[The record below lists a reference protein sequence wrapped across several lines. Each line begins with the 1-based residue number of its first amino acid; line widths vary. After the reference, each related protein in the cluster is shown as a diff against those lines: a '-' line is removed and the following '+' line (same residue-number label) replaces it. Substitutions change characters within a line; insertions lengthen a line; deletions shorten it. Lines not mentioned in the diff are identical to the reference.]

1 MIFNVYL
8 GLGTNLGD
16 KAQNLKTAIELIENE
31 IGGCIKQSAVY
42 YSTAWGIKEQ
52 PDFLNQVILI
62 QTKFPPLRLIQ
73 KILDIE
79 NQMGRTRRIKW
90 GERLIDI
97 DILIMDAIVLHT
109 SNLTIPHPYI
119 SERIFVIKPLAEIA
133 PDFQHPIYRKNFETL
148 LSTCSDTTS
157 LLIY

>member
-16 KAQNLKTAIELIENE
+16 KVQNLKTAIDFIEKE
-31 IGGCIKQSAVY
+31 IGDCVKQSAVY
-42 YSTAWGIKEQ
+42 YSAAWGIKEQ
-52 PDFLNQVILI
+52 PDFLNQVIQV
-62 QTKFPPLRLIQ
+62 QTKLPPLKLIQ
-73 KILDIE
+73 KILEIE

-97 DILIMDAIVLHT
+97 DILLMDSIVLHT
-109 SNLTIPHPYI
+109 PNLTIPHPYI
-119 SERIFVIKPLAEIA
+119 TERIFVIKPLAEIA
-133 PDFQHPIYRKNFETL
+133 PDFQHPVFKKNFDSL
-148 LSTCSDTTS
+148 LSTCSDTTT